1 MHGASSF
8 SPALRERMVFMSG
21 GGGRHLTISGGLA
34 IQRGLESGNFEAI
47 ERSRVS
53 NALAL
58 QDLLLRPAALG
69 PEG

>member
-1 MHGASSF
+1 
-8 SPALRERMVFMSG
+8 MSG